1 MFFRRL
7 RPLAESTE
15 LRDVHTDFR
24 ESRRLEKYRLGRKAL
39 YFPAGFLW
47 EYLPLA
53 DIEEVRRVTRLIE
66 SENGV
71 CPFSMEVP
79 SVRIFFHGKNV
90 VLEIEK
96 EKSAAAVI
104 GAVDAIQT
112 GGA

>member
-1 MFFRRL
+1 MFFQRI
-7 RPLAESTE
+7 RPLAESTVLE
-15 LRDVHTDFR
+15 DIRADFR

-39 YFPAGFLW
+39 YFPAGFVW

-53 DIEEVRRVTRLIE
+53 DIEKIRRVTRLIE

-79 SVRIFFHGKNV
+79 SVRLFFHGKEL

-96 EKSAAAVI
+96 EKSVAAVI
-104 GAVDAIQT
+104 HAMNGTAPR
-112 GGA
+112 

>member
-1 MFFRRL
+1 MFFQRL
-7 RPLAESTE
+7 RPLAESKE
-15 LRDVHTDFR
+15 LNDVRTDFR

-39 YFPAGFLW
+39 YFPAGFVW
-47 EYLPLA
+47 EYLPLT
-53 DIEEVRRVTRLIE
+53 DIERIRRVTRLIE

-79 SVRIFFHGKNV
+79 SVRLFFHGKDV

-96 EKSAAAVI
+96 EKSVAAVI
-104 GAVDAIQT
+104 SAVDALQT